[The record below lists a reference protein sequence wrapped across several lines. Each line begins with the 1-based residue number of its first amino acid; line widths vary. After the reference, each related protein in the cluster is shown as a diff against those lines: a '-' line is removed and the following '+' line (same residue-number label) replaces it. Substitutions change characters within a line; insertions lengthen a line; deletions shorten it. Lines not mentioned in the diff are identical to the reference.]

1 MIKMGTKYKR
11 GKDGYFR
18 TKAWD
23 GTYNTD
29 GTKHRQNLQTTKSSK
44 ELERIVQEFKA
55 KVESRQNIRKTDITF
70 REYAKKWKEVYKHSK
85 EGNTKAM
92 YSNII
97 DKHFILLDGVKVS
110 DIGRIHLQL
119 LLNNANGKPRT
130 QEQIYM
136 AFKQVLGSAMADK
149 IYPPVLYEEIFASIQ
164 KPKYKAPDK
173 RPLTESEK
181 KAVFAA
187 EYKYDRDQV
196 YTYLIYGCG
205 MRREETLALTVF
217 DFNFK
222 NNTITVNKA
231 FEFAT
236 GNGQPTLKGTKSD
249 NGDRTLPIPTK
260 ILHIVKNFVESA
272 RARGKTYIFTMQGG
286 EPMSKSSY
294 DKMWVRIRKALQEQS
309 EEQITGLTSHV
320 FRHNYCTNLCYQIPK
335 ISIKRIAQ
343 LLGDSEKM
351 VIEVYNHII
360 MEKEDADGAVND
372 AMNF

>member
-1 MIKMGTKYKR
+1 M
-11 GKDGYFR
+11 
-18 TKAWD
+18 
-23 GTYNTD
+23 
-29 GTKHRQNLQTTKSSK
+29 
-44 ELERIVQEFKA
+44 
-55 KVESRQNIRKTDITF
+55 
-70 REYAKKWKEVYKHSK
+70 
-85 EGNTKAM
+85 
-92 YSNII
+92 
-97 DKHFILLDGVKVS
+97 
-110 DIGRIHLQL
+110 
-119 LLNNANGKPRT
+119 
-130 QEQIYM
+130 
-136 AFKQVLGSAMADK
+136 
-149 IYPPVLYEEIFASIQ
+149 
-164 KPKYKAPDK
+164 
-173 RPLTESEK
+173 
-181 KAVFAA
+181 AA
-187 EYKYDRDQV
+187 ECAEKRHW
-196 YTYLIYGCG
+196 LLRCL
-205 MRREETLALTVF
+205 TLTL
-217 DFNFK
+217 K
-222 NNTITVNKA
+222 QHHYSQQG

-294 DKMWVRIRKALQEQS
+294 DKMWGRIRKALQEQS

>member
-1 MIKMGTKYKR
+1 MGTKYKR

-23 GTYNTD
+23 GTYNPD

-70 REYAKKWKEVYKHSK
+70 CEYAQKWKELYKHSK

-97 DKHFILLDGVKVS
+97 EKHFSVLTGVKVS

-119 LLNNANGKPRT
+119 LLNNADGKPRT

-136 AFKQVLGSAMADK
+136 TFKQVLGSATADK
-149 IYPPVLYEEIFASIQ
+149 IYPPVLYDEIFANIQ

-173 RPLTESEK
+173 RALTEFEK
-181 KAVFAA
+181 KAVFTA

-222 NNTITVNKA
+222 TNTITVNKA

-260 ILHIVKNFVESA
+260 ILPVVKNFVESA
-272 RARGKTYIFTMQGG
+272 RVRGKTYIFTMQGG
-286 EPMSKSSY
+286 KPMSKSSY
-294 DKMWVRIRKALQEQS
+294 VKMWERIRKALQEQTD
-309 EEQITGLTSHV
+309 EQITGLTSHV

-335 ISIKRIAQ
+335 VSIKRIAQ

-351 VIEVYNHII
+351 VLEVYNHII